1 MTNEIETL
9 GDVAQKLE
17 QAGIAYMLTGSMA
30 MSHYAI
36 PRFTRD
42 IDFIV
47 QLKTEDADKIHALFS
62 GHYYLSRPAVSS
74 AISRES
80 MFNLIHFQ
88 YSIKVDFVVLK
99 SSEFRQLEFSRKQ
112 RAKMNGFTV
121 WIVSKEDLILSK
133 LLWAKD
139 SHSEMQLR
147 DVKNLIATGYDEE
160 YLNQW
165 TQSLNLQSLFE
176 ECLSDE

>member
-1 MTNEIETL
+1 MTNEIEIL
-9 GDVAQKLE
+9 GDVAQKLGL
-17 QAGIAYMLTGSMA
+17 AGIAYMLTGSMA

-42 IDFIV
+42 IDLIV
-47 QLKTEDADKIHALFS
+47 QLKTEDADKIHAIFS
-62 GHYYLSRPAVSS
+62 EQYYLSRPAVSN

-99 SSEFRQLEFSRKQ
+99 SSEYRQVEFARKQ
-112 RAKMNGFTV
+112 RAKMNGFMV

-139 SHSEMQLR
+139 SHSEMQLN
-147 DVKNLIATGYDEE
+147 DVKNLMATDYDVA
-160 YLNQW
+160 YIRQW
-165 TQSLNLQSLFE
+165 TQALNLQSLFE
-176 ECLSDE
+176 ECLSND

>member
-1 MTNEIETL
+1 MTNEIEIL

-42 IDFIV
+42 IDLIV
-47 QLKTEDADKIHALFS
+47 QLKAEDADKIHTLFS
-62 GHYYLSRPAVSS
+62 EKYYLSRPAVSN

-80 MFNLIHFQ
+80 MFNLIHFE

-99 SSEFRQLEFSRKQ
+99 SSEFRQVEFARKQ
-112 RAKMNGFTV
+112 HVKINGFMV

-139 SHSEMQLR
+139 SHSEMQLK
-147 DVKNLIATGYDEE
+147 DVKNLLATGYDKA
-160 YLNQW
+160 YIMQW
-165 TQSLNLQSLFE
+165 AQALNLNSLFE
-176 ECLSDE
+176 ECLPND

>member
-1 MTNEIETL
+1 MTNEIEIL

-30 MSHYAI
+30 MSQYAV

-42 IDFIV
+42 IDLIV
-47 QLKTEDADKIHALFS
+47 QLKTVDADKIHTLFS
-62 GHYYLSRPAVSS
+62 EQYYLSRPAVSN

-80 MFNLIHFQ
+80 MFNLIHFE

-99 SSEFRQLEFSRKQ
+99 SSEYRQVEFARKQ
-112 RAKMNGFTV
+112 RVKINGFMV

-139 SHSEMQLR
+139 SHSEMQLK
-147 DVKNLIATGYDEE
+147 DVKNLIATDYDED
-160 YLNQW
+160 YIRQW
-165 TQSLNLQSLFE
+165 TQALNLSSLFE
-176 ECLSDE
+176 ECISDE

>member
-1 MTNEIETL
+1 MTNEIEIL

-17 QAGIAYMLTGSMA
+17 QVGIAYMLTGSMA

-42 IDFIV
+42 IDLIV
-47 QLKTEDADKIHALFS
+47 QLKTEDADKIHTLFS
-62 GHYYLSRPAVSS
+62 EKYSLSRPAVSS
-74 AISRES
+74 AISRQS
-80 MFNLIHFQ
+80 MFNLIHFE

-99 SSEFRQLEFSRKQ
+99 SREYRQVEFARKHPV
-112 RAKMNGFTV
+112 KINGFMV

-139 SHSEMQLR
+139 SHSEMQLN
-147 DVKNLIATGYDEE
+147 DVKNLMATDYDET
-160 YLNQW
+160 YIRQW
-165 TQSLNLQSLFE
+165 TQALNINSLFE
-176 ECLSDE
+176 ECLSNE